1 MSQIFE
7 KLRRKVMGKGSYV
20 LGVFG
25 AAVYFVQH
33 SDNFWMGFLGI
44 FKALVWP
51 AMIVYKALELLKM

>member
-1 MSQIFE
+1 
-7 KLRRKVMGKGSYV
+7 MGKGSYV